1 MSGQTL
7 LLCVGATKA
16 GTSWLYQHLRSHP
29 DCHLRAVKELHYFDT
44 IESGTYLRRAR
55 KLRALEREA
64 AAKPGPL
71 AAVRAADCAD
81 WAQVLERRVEDVPA
95 YLSYLTK
102 GADGRLVADITPAY
116 ALLPEA
122 RLRRMATMAPDVRFL
137 YLLRD
142 PLARLWSHV
151 RMLAARAASGAA
163 EVPAQA
169 RAILARVLAGDER
182 PVADRGD
189 YAGAVRR
196 LQAAVPAGKL
206 AVMVQD
212 EVMTAPGLARLWS
225 FLGIGAG
232 PARFDLRL
240 HQGVEVTLDA
250 DQAAAARAW
259 LQPQYDFVEA
269 MFGRLP
275 QGWQRHGSGVAA

>member
-1 MSGQTL
+1 MSGSTV

-44 IESGTYLRRAR
+44 IESGTYMRRAR
-55 KLRALEREA
+55 KMRALQGEA
-64 AAKPGPL
+64 AAKSGPQ
-71 AAVRAADCAD
+71 AAARAADCAD

-95 YLSYLTK
+95 YLSYLNK
-102 GADGRLVADITPAY
+102 GATGRLVADITPAY

-122 RLRRMATMAPDVRFL
+122 RLRQMAQMGPDVRFL

-151 RMLAARAASGAA
+151 RMLAARAASAAA

-169 RAILARVLAGDER
+169 RAILARVLAGQER

-189 YAGAVRR
+189 YAGAVGR
-196 LQAAVPAGKL
+196 LRAAVPAGKL
-206 AVMVQD
+206 TVMVQD
-212 EVMTAPGLARLWS
+212 EMMTAQGIARMWS
-225 FLGIGAG
+225 FLGIGEG
-232 PARFDLRL
+232 PARFDLRV
-240 HQGVEVTLDA
+240 HRGVEVPMEP
-250 DQAAAARAW
+250 DQATAALAW
-259 LQPQYDFVEA
+259 LAPQYDFVEA

-275 QGWQRHGSGVAA
+275 QGWQHPRSGVAA